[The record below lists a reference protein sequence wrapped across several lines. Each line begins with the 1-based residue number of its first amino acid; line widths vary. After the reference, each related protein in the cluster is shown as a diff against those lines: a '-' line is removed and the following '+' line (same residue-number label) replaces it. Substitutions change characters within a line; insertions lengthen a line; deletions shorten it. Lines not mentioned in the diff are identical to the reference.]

1 MIVSF
6 EERNITTLFHTNED
20 FQCVFVCIGF
30 IKSSRQKKTCAKA
43 VRIFHSNSM
52 SLALRL
58 LHRCEEKEMR
68 VSIDVGSCMIE
79 NYMYIIRK

>member
-1 MIVSF
+1 M
-6 EERNITTLFHTNED
+6 
-20 FQCVFVCIGF
+20 
-30 IKSSRQKKTCAKA
+30 SSYVLGSLRVVGKKKTCAKA